1 MHAVRSLKTIS
12 METDLSRND
21 LRGFSHNHM
30 THHQVDTIRPREIK
44 KRDASQITCVYLEIV
59 LRVILFV

>member
-1 MHAVRSLKTIS
+1 MYDVRLFKPIS

-21 LRGFSHNHM
+21 LRGFSHKHM

-44 KRDASQITCVYLEIV
+44 NEMHHR
-59 LRVILFV
+59 